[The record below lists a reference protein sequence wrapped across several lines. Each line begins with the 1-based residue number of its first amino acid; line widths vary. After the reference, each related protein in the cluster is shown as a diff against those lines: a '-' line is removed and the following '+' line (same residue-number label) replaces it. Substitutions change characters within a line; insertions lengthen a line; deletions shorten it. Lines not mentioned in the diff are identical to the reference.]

1 MGIRPN
7 KTNFGLLFGHFLEQ
21 KHEEEK
27 KKRRRRRRRRGK
39 VWIPVWILC
48 VCMELGFC
56 IETMFLYGFITLSME
71 VFVWILVVPFLG
83 FS

>member
-7 KTNFGLLFGHFLEQ
+7 KTNFGLSFGHFGS
-21 KHEEEK
+21 KNVKKKEEEK
-27 KKRRRRRRRRGK
+27 NKRKGRRRRRRGK
-39 VWIPVWILC
+39 VRNYDF
-48 VCMELGFC
+48 CMEP
-56 IETMFLYGFITLSME
+56 MFLYGFMTSSMETLSME